1 MNIIIKILHTE
12 SLYHQYSE
20 TIYQFTQEMS
30 LGATNEFRQCDICTL
45 HLHF

>member
-30 LGATNEFRQCDICTL
+30 LGGANEFR
-45 HLHF
+45 

>member
-1 MNIIIKILHTE
+1 MLNSTYEHLIIIKILNTE

-30 LGATNEFRQCDICTL
+30 LGAANEFR
-45 HLHF
+45 